1 MNVIKVPNVNNADFL
16 IQIDGLL
23 TPEECRAL
31 IKKADEITTDS
42 SGNKSWHI
50 SSNAGN
56 YERVIMID
64 RALSTELFRR
74 IIHLLPTEYLGCKV
88 LYMNDVFRFSRYN
101 NGGEFAIHKDG
112 TNFDRNRTDEYPI
125 WLQPMSMFTLNIF
138 LNDNFR
144 GGETDFYNSAN
155 VSDLRFSVKPKVGR
169 AGLFYA
175 KQWHTGNKV
184 IFDESKGETYKYLL
198 RTDIMVAEKKDL
210 DLLNHNS

>member
-1 MNVIKVPNVNNADFL
+1 MNVYKVPDNNNADFL
-16 IQIDGLL
+16 VQIDGLL
-23 TPEECRAL
+23 TPEECSNL
-31 IKKADEITTDS
+31 IKQADEITTDS
-42 SGNKSWHI
+42 KGNKSWHI

-56 YERVIMID
+56 YDRVIMID
-64 RALSTELFRR
+64 RDLSTELFRR
-74 IIHLLPTEYLGCKV
+74 IKGILPEEYLGCKV

-125 WLQPMSMFTLNIF
+125 WMQPMSMFTLNIF
-138 LNDNFR
+138 LNDNFQ

-155 VSDLRFSVKPKVGR
+155 TSDLRFSVKPKVGR

-184 IFDESKGETYKYLL
+184 RFYTEQGETYKYLL

-210 DLLNHNS
+210 EMIVKS